1 MILDI
6 IVLAILALSAFI
18 GYKKG
23 LIGILV
29 SVIALILS
37 IILAV
42 FLQGTVADYL
52 YNDTNV
58 GTTIESSVK
67 EMMEEQIKE
76 NNKLDTDTKSEN
88 KFLAMF
94 FDVEKIK
101 NSTIN
106 DGSKKITEFILK
118 GISFVA
124 IFVIVFVICYIL
136 SMVLNIVFN
145 LPILNSV
152 NKVGGVAAN
161 ILKSLFKIW
170 IVLAMCSFISFTPKL
185 SVITDAINSS
195 FLTKFLY
202 DNNLIVVILKSIVKF

>member
-76 NNKLDTDTKSEN
+76 NNKLDTDTKSKN